1 MSAPS
6 SPDPAFQPPSTER
19 IVSVLWLLL
28 AHERRGVTKD
38 ALRRYVDG
46 YAAATSEQAFE
57 KMFTRDKEVLKDV
70 GVPLTA
76 YEVQE
81 TGNWEGS
88 ERADEVRYRIDR
100 DQMYLPHVDFT
111 NAERLALVRA
121 RSAWQGSDV
130 DRAVVRALGRLD
142 AGEDWVP
149 ATSTSDHEAFG
160 ARLAGAD
167 RTLTALADAVRDQSV
182 IAFDYRTAGGPDAQR
197 RTVRAWALTNP
208 TGVWYLV
215 GWDLDRQAQRTF
227 RLTRMES
234 EPQSATVRGRPAPG
248 RPGDFDLQS
257 VHALVSGEREP
268 ATVDL
273 ELRPGRAVGL
283 RLGAEPTGTTRDG
296 WDRVTLSYTRPAEL
310 AGTVAAAGPSARVSS
325 SSPTVRDA
333 VVRLLDGAVE
343 AHRLGV
349 PPYELAEPRRR
360 RNRRSDRDKVATMV
374 DIIGL
379 INQRGAM
386 PRTELAERLDVT
398 DAELEKILQE
408 LQYCGMPERY
418 FAGEQF
424 EVEDQD
430 GRIRISQ
437 ADSLSGP
444 LRLSIPEAGAL
455 VVGLRASAGIPGLAE
470 HEQTAARTAL
480 AKIVAASGPEVE
492 RAADGINAR
501 FDFGPYT
508 ELAGLLHA
516 AVRERRVLSISYHA
530 AGRDE
535 QTRREIEPLRITTEG
550 GHGYLQAWCRQQE
563 GLRNFRLDR
572 IGEVHETGEVHAGR
586 QVALDGPLFTQHG
599 TETTAHVLFAHRIRD
614 LADGFRPERTATLA
628 DGSVV
633 AEVRLASADYA
644 RAQAARHG
652 GEFRVLSPASLVDS
666 VTSWLE
672 EARAG
677 YDAPGAPPATPVP

>member
-6 SPDPAFQPPSTER
+6 SPDPAFQPPATER

-38 ALRRYVDG
+38 SLRRYVDG

-57 KMFTRDKEVLKDV
+57 KMFTRDKEVLKDI
-70 GVPLTA
+70 GVPLRA
-76 YEVQE
+76 HEVQE
-81 TGNWEGS
+81 TGNWEGA
-88 ERADEVRYRIDR
+88 ERADEVRYRIDPE
-100 DQMYLPHVDFT
+100 QMYLPHVDFT

-142 AGEDWVP
+142 AGEDWVA

-167 RTLTALADAVRDQSV
+167 RTLTALADAVRGQSV
-182 IAFDYRTAGGPDAQR
+182 IAFDYRTAGAPEAHR

-234 EPQSATVRGRPAPG
+234 EPRPATDGGRPAPG
-248 RPGDFDLQS
+248 RPAGFDLQA
-257 VHALVSGEREP
+257 VRDLVSGEREP

-283 RLGAEPTGTTRDG
+283 RLGAEPRGTTRDG
-296 WDRVTLSYTRPAEL
+296 WDRVSLRYTRSAEL
-310 AGTVAAAGPSARVSS
+310 AGTVAAAGPTARVPATSAA
-325 SSPTVRDA
+325 VRDA
-333 VVRLLDGAVE
+333 VVRLLDGALA
-343 AHRLGV
+343 AHRLPV
-349 PPYELAEPRRR
+349 PPYELVEPRRR
-360 RNRRSDRDKVATMV
+360 RNRRSDRDRVATMV
-374 DIIGL
+374 DVIGL

-398 DAELEKILQE
+398 DAELERILQE
-408 LQYCGMPERY
+408 LQFCGMPERY

-437 ADSLSGP
+437 AEDLSGP

-455 VVGLRASAGIPGLAE
+455 LVGLRASAGIPGLSEEERA
-470 HEQTAARTAL
+470 AARTAL

-501 FDFGPYT
+501 FDFGPYADV
-508 ELAGLLHA
+508 AGRLHA
-516 AVRERRVLSISYHA
+516 AVRERRVLTITYHA

-535 QTRREIEPLRITTEG
+535 QSRREVEPLRITTQG

-572 IGEVHETGEVHAGR
+572 IGEIEETGETHAGR
-586 QVALDGPLFTQHG
+586 QVALDGPLFSPHG
-599 TETTAHVLFAHRIRD
+599 AESTAHVLFAHRIRD

-652 GEFRVLSPASLVDS
+652 GEFRVLQPASLVDA
-666 VTSWLE
+666 VTGWLA

-677 YDAPGAPPATPVP
+677 YDVPEAFPPSPVP